1 MKQKEKVIRKYNPL
15 IIKLAIETQIQM
27 QNKIEIHR
35 VVAGKSKIII
45 KIVKYYSMYYIR
57 ERRKTETRG
66 KGTESRRK
74 ERRERERQ
82 STSHG
87 FALPSTRPWLN
98 STWLFIDHD

>member
-15 IIKLAIETQIQM
+15 IIKLAIEMQIQM
-27 QNKIEIHR
+27 QSKIKIR
-35 VVAGKSKIII
+35 RMVASKSKNI

-57 ERRKTETRG
+57 ETKDRNNEERERG
-66 KGTESRRK
+66 CRRK
-74 ERRERERQ
+74 ERRARERQ